1 MATDRFPLLQR
12 ADLLSRVPTPTN
24 SFRTREDFLL
34 RVAYK
39 RCINKVFSRC
49 YCSGAVQEDFFI
61 VLSYQIHVRLAMS
74 VRFRDMAL

>member
-24 SFRTREDFLL
+24 SFRTCEDFLL

-49 YCSGAVQEDFFI
+49 YCRGAVKEDFLLFFLI
-61 VLSYQIHVRLAMS
+61 K
-74 VRFRDMAL
+74 FT